1 MRNTPLLFVMPKKY
15 LFLMGAV
22 LFLIG
27 SVAGMS
33 PTIEM
38 LSTVFMTYA
47 YSIVVYMC
55 VRGLDERNFRF
66 MLFTS
71 TMIVLVAAVVNN
83 IISGMFLILLY
94 SVLWIIYRLDENV
107 VVSEDMIENGSVL
120 KVFYHTINGKVL
132 ILHTVLMIVYMAW
145 YVYQRLGISS
155 SIAF

>member
-71 TMIVLVAAVVNN
+71 TMIVLRSEEHTSELQSRPHLVCR
-83 IISGMFLILLY
+83 LL
-94 SVLWIIYRLDENV
+94 LE
-107 VVSEDMIENGSVL
+107 
-120 KVFYHTINGKVL
+120 K
-132 ILHTVLMIVYMAW
+132 
-145 YVYQRLGISS
+145 
-155 SIAF
+155 